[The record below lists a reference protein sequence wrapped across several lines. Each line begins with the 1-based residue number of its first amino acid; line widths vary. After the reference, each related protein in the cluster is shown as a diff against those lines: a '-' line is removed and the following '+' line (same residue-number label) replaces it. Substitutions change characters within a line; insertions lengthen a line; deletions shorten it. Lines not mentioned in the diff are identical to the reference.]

1 MYTFLLGYHPAVSS
15 LLLAALSLTA
25 SIYKVEVD
33 NAWVHV
39 VREVVPAHSKSN
51 AHNHPDHVVVWLTDS
66 REHKAGDV
74 TYGKAGVHIEDNTL
88 DRPVEAIVID
98 LKTGAP
104 PSPPVTLD
112 PVKLDPKY
120 HIVALENERVRALR
134 TILEPGIKSPLH
146 EHPHYVVVYLTE
158 LHTTMELAD
167 GRVVDNP
174 RRPGETAWRDYMKHS
189 TLNVG
194 KQTAVEIQVELK

>member
-1 MYTFLLGYHPAVSS
+1 VNLLL
-15 LLLAALSLTA
+15 LLLALAPALYT
-25 SIYKVEVD
+25 VEVE
-33 NAWVHV
+33 NAWVRV
-39 VREVVPAHSKSN
+39 VREIVPAHDK
-51 AHNHPDHVVVWLTDS
+51 AETHTHPATVTVWLTDT
-66 REHKAGDV
+66 RQHKAGDV
-74 TYGKAGVHIEDNTL
+74 TYRDAGPHAEDNVA
-88 DRPVEAIVID
+88 DRPLEAIVIE

-104 PSPPVTLD
+104 PSTPITLD

-120 HIVALENERVRALR
+120 HSVALENSRVRALR
-134 TILEPGIKSPLH
+134 TVLEPGIKSPLH

-174 RRPGETAWRDYMKHS
+174 RRPGETAWRDYMKHA

-194 KQTAVEIQVELK
+194 AKTAVEIQVELK

>member
-1 MYTFLLGYHPAVSS
+1 VNLP
-15 LLLAALSLTA
+15 LLLLLTLAAP
-25 SIYKVEVD
+25 IYKVEID
-33 NAWVHV
+33 NAWVRV
-39 VREVVPAHSKSN
+39 VREIVPPHDTSAARN
-51 AHNHPDHVVVWLTDS
+51 PATVVVWLTDS
-66 REHKAGDV
+66 PGNKAGDV
-74 TYGKAGVHIEDNTL
+74 VYNEVSVPAQQNLSDRRIES
-88 DRPVEAIVID
+88 IVIE
-98 LKTGAP
+98 LKTGAA
-104 PSPPVTLD
+104 PSTPVSLD

-120 HIVALENERVRALR
+120 HIVALENARVRALR

-174 RRPGETAWRDYMKHS
+174 RHPGDIAWRDYMKHA

>member
-1 MYTFLLGYHPAVSS
+1 MTSVALSS
-15 LLLAALSLTA
+15 AHVNLLLLWLALAPAL
-25 SIYKVEVD
+25 YKVEID
-33 NAWVHV
+33 NAWVRV
-39 VREVVPAHSKSN
+39 VRETVPPHEKSATHS
-51 AHNHPDHVVVWLTDS
+51 HPPSVTVWLTAS
-66 REHKAGDV
+66 RQHKAGDV
-74 TYGKAGVHIEDNTL
+74 TYSDTGTHGEENAS
-88 DRPVEAIVID
+88 DRPLEAIVIE

-104 PSPPVTLD
+104 ASTPITLD

-120 HIVALENERVRALR
+120 HIVVLENARVRALR

>member
-1 MYTFLLGYHPAVSS
+1 VNALLL
-15 LLLAALSLTA
+15 LLLAVAPAL
-25 SIYKVEVD
+25 YKVEID
-33 NAWVHV
+33 NPS
-39 VREVVPAHSKSN
+39 VRVLRETVAPHEKSPAHS
-51 AHNHPDHVVVWLTDS
+51 HPASVVVYLTPT
-66 REHKAGDV
+66 RGHHAGDV
-74 TYGKAGVHIEDNTL
+74 TYNEPGMHSEENIS
-88 DRPVEAIVID
+88 DRPAEAIVIE
-98 LKTGAP
+98 LKTGAT
-104 PSPPVTLD
+104 PSLPVTLD

-120 HIVALENERVRALR
+120 HIVVLENARVRALR

-174 RRPGETAWRDYMKHS
+174 RRPGEVAWRDYMRHS

-194 KQTAVEIQVELK
+194 KRTAVEIQVELK